1 MQAMTTPSL
10 RRSLMYWLL
19 ASLLAALL
27 PAYFTL
33 REQQE
38 RFLQDSSIAHRLLSQ
53 KTVQHDAVLATL
65 AQLTQPPAPE
75 KLLAGLQP
83 ALPQLRAIGRWQVG
97 SWHGSMPPPVGIA
110 DSVHR
115 ALQLHTAQALPAGN
129 GRYWLVDASGWSL
142 LIDARRLLASSDW
155 PPALAHISL
164 TLPGGELALL
174 ARQPQP
180 APWGW
185 LLAVDKRLPAT
196 SQTFAFHSRRVLT
209 PAEWPW
215 GQWLILSA
223 ALALLLAMARARLQV
238 RTQRHQAQ
246 EQARLANLN
255 RLGTLGE
262 MAAGIAHELN
272 QPLTAILANV
282 RAAERLLDDEDE
294 RDTVRQALQTSAA
307 QARRAADIVGR
318 LRAMVSQPG
327 GGGSAALDPQPLL
340 ESLLVLRHDE
350 LAARKIAISW
360 DNASP
365 EARLQAEPVALE
377 QILHNLVQNAAEA
390 LGKRGGHIRL
400 HGEALGSRYW
410 LTVSDD
416 GPGIPPEVLPRLFQ
430 PFFTTR
436 EGGMGLGLSLSETL
450 AHGMHGQLTAA
461 NLPTGGAC
469 FTLSLPLAENT
480 A

>member
-1 MQAMTTPSL
+1 MKIPTL
-10 RRSLMYWLL
+10 RQTVCYWLL
-19 ASLLAALL
+19 ASLLGSALL
-27 PAYFTL
+27 GYRAL

-65 AQLTQPPAPE
+65 AQLETPPAAE
-75 KLLAGLQP
+75 RLLAGLQP
-83 ALPQLRAIGRWQVG
+83 ALPQLLAIGRWQAGRWQG
-97 SWHGSMPPPVGIA
+97 SAPEPAGLST
-110 DSVHR
+110 
-115 ALQLHTAQALPAGN
+115 ALHHAAQLRSAQTLPAG
-129 GRYWLVDASGWSL
+129 GGSYWLVDASGWGL
-142 LIDARRLLASSDW
+142 LIDAHRLLAGSDW
-155 PPALAHISL
+155 PPALARISL
-164 TLPGGELALL
+164 ALPGGELALL

-185 LLAVDKRLPAT
+185 LLAVDKRLPAA
-196 SQTFAFHSRRVLT
+196 SQPFAFHSRRVLT

-215 GQWLILSA
+215 GQWLALSA
-223 ALALLLAMARARLQV
+223 LLALLLGLTRARLQV
-238 RTQRHQAQ
+238 RAQRHQAQ

-282 RAAERLLDDEDE
+282 RAAERMLDDEDE

-318 LRAMVSQPG
+318 LRAMVTQPG
-327 GGGSAALDPQPLL
+327 GGGCTALDPQPLL

-350 LAARKIAISW
+350 LASRRIALSW

-365 EARLQAEPVALE
+365 AARLQAEPVALE

-390 LGKRGGHIRL
+390 LGSRGGHIRL
-400 HGEALGSRYW
+400 RGEALGNRYW

-469 FTLSLPLAENT
+469 FTLSLPLAEEQT
-480 A
+480 

>member
-1 MQAMTTPSL
+1 MKIPTL
-10 RRSLMYWLL
+10 RQTVCYWLL
-19 ASLLAALL
+19 ASLLGSALL
-27 PAYFTL
+27 GYRAL

-65 AQLTQPPAPE
+65 AQLETPPAAE
-75 KLLAGLQP
+75 RLLAGLQP
-83 ALPQLRAIGRWQVG
+83 ALPQLLAIGRWQAGRWQG
-97 SWHGSMPPPVGIA
+97 SAPEPAGLSA
-110 DSVHR
+110 
-115 ALQLHTAQALPAGN
+115 ALHHAAQLRSAQTLPAG
-129 GRYWLVDASGWSL
+129 GGSYWLVDASGWSL
-142 LIDARRLLASSDW
+142 LIDAHRLLAGSDW
-155 PPALAHISL
+155 PPALARISL
-164 TLPGGELALL
+164 DLPGGELALL

-185 LLAVDKRLPAT
+185 LLAVDKRLPAA
-196 SQTFAFHSRRVLT
+196 SQPFAFHSRRVLT

-215 GQWLILSA
+215 GQWLALSA
-223 ALALLLAMARARLQV
+223 LLALLLGLTRARLQV
-238 RTQRHQAQ
+238 RAQRHQAQ

-282 RAAERLLDDEDE
+282 RAAERMLDDEDE

-318 LRAMVSQPG
+318 LRAMVTQPG
-327 GGGSAALDPQPLL
+327 GGCTALDPQPLL

-350 LAARKIAISW
+350 LASRRIALSW

-365 EARLQAEPVALE
+365 AARLQAEPVALE

-390 LGKRGGHIRL
+390 LGSRGGHIRL
-400 HGEALGSRYW
+400 RGEALGNRYW

-461 NLPTGGAC
+461 NLPAGGAC
-469 FTLSLPLAENT
+469 FTLSLPLAEEQT
-480 A
+480 

>member
-1 MQAMTTPSL
+1 MSPPSL
-10 RRSLMYWLL
+10 RRTLLYWLL
-19 ASLLAALL
+19 ASLLGAALL
-27 PAYFTL
+27 GYRAL
-33 REQQE
+33 REQQD

-65 AQLTQPPAPE
+65 AQLESPPAPE
-75 KLLAGLQP
+75 RLLSGLQP
-83 ALPQLRAIGRWQVG
+83 AMPQLRAIGRWQG
-97 SWHGSMPPPVGIA
+97 GRWLGPTPPPAGIA
-110 DSVHR
+110 DGIKLAAQQRR
-115 ALQLHTAQALPAGN
+115 ALPQAAGA
-129 GRYWLVDASGWSL
+129 GRYWLLDASGWAL
-142 LIDARRLLASSDW
+142 LIDARHLLADSDW
-155 PPALAHISL
+155 PPALARISL
-164 TLPGGELALL
+164 ALPGGEQALL

-185 LLAVDKRLPAT
+185 PLAVDKQLPAA
-196 SQTFAFHSRRVLT
+196 SQPFAFHSRRVLT
-209 PAEWPW
+209 VAQWPW
-215 GQWLILSA
+215 GQWLALSA
-223 ALALLLAMARARLQV
+223 LLALLLAALRARLQV
-238 RTQRHQAQ
+238 RAQRRQAQ

-294 RDTVRQALQTSAA
+294 RDAVRQALHTSAA

-318 LRAMVSQPG
+318 LRAMVTQPG

-340 ESLLVLRHDE
+340 ESLLLLRHDE
-350 LAARKIAISW
+350 LASRKIALSW
-360 DNASP
+360 DNTSP
-365 EARLQAEPVALE
+365 SARLQAEPVALE

-390 LGKRGGHIRL
+390 LGSRGGRIALR
-400 HGEALGSRYW
+400 GEVQGTRYR
-410 LTVSDD
+410 LTVSDN

-436 EGGMGLGLSLSETL
+436 QGGMGLGLSLSETL

-461 NLPTGGAC
+461 NLPAGGAC
-469 FTLSLPLAENT
+469 FTLSLPLAESNT
-480 A
+480 

>member
-1 MQAMTTPSL
+1 MKIPTL
-10 RRSLMYWLL
+10 RQTLCYWLL
-19 ASLLAALL
+19 ASLLGSALL
-27 PAYFTL
+27 GYRAL

-65 AQLTQPPAPE
+65 AQLETPPAAE
-75 KLLAGLQP
+75 RLLAGLQP
-83 ALPQLRAIGRWQVG
+83 ALPQLLAIGRWQAG
-97 SWHGSMPPPVGIA
+97 RWQGSMPQPAGLSTALP
-110 DSVHR
+110 R
-115 ALQLHTAQALPAGN
+115 AAQLRSAQTLPAG
-129 GRYWLVDASGWSL
+129 GGSYWLVDASGWSL
-142 LIDARRLLASSDW
+142 LIDARRLLAGSDW
-155 PPALAHISL
+155 PPALARISL
-164 TLPGGELALL
+164 ALPGGELALL

-185 LLAVDKRLPAT
+185 LLAVDKRLPAA
-196 SQTFAFHSRRVLT
+196 SQPFAFHSRRVLT

-215 GQWLILSA
+215 GQWLALSA
-223 ALALLLAMARARLQV
+223 LLALLLGLTRARLQV
-238 RTQRHQAQ
+238 RAQRHQAQ

-282 RAAERLLDDEDE
+282 RAAERMLDDEDE

-318 LRAMVSQPG
+318 LRAMVTQPG
-327 GGGSAALDPQPLL
+327 GGGSTALDPQPLL

-350 LAARKIAISW
+350 LASRRIALSW

-365 EARLQAEPVALE
+365 AARLQAEPVALE

-390 LGKRGGHIRL
+390 LGSRGGHIRL
-400 HGEALGSRYW
+400 RGEALGNRYW

-469 FTLSLPLAENT
+469 FTLSLPLAEEQT
-480 A
+480 

>member
-1 MQAMTTPSL
+1 MTTLSL
-10 RRSLMYWLL
+10 RRALAGWLL
-19 ASLLAALL
+19 ACALGGALL
-27 PAYFTL
+27 GYFAL

-65 AQLTQPPAPE
+65 AQLDQPPPPE
-75 KLLAGLQP
+75 RLLAGLRP
-83 ALPQLRAIGRWQVG
+83 AMPQLLAMGRWQPG
-97 SWHGSMPPPVGIA
+97 GWQGTSTPPA
-110 DSVHR
+110 DIGRHASLAARRH
-115 ALQLHTAQALPAGN
+115 LPQALPAAN
-129 GRYWLVDASGWSL
+129 GGYWLVDGSGWSL
-142 LIDARRLLASSDW
+142 LIDARRLLADGDW
-155 PPALAHISL
+155 PPALARISL
-164 TLPGGELALL
+164 ALPGGEQALL

-180 APWGW
+180 VPWGW
-185 LLAVDKRLPAT
+185 PLGVDKRLPAA
-196 SQTFAFHSRRVLT
+196 SQPFAFHSRRVLT
-209 PAEWPW
+209 LAEWPW
-215 GQWLILSA
+215 GRWLLLSA
-223 ALALLLAMARARLQV
+223 GLGLLLFALRARLQA
-238 RTQRHQAQ
+238 RTQRRQAQ

-282 RAAERLLDDEDE
+282 RAAERMLDDEDE
-294 RDTVRQALQTSAA
+294 RASVRQALQTSAA

-327 GGGSAALDPQPLL
+327 GGGVAPLDPQPLL
-340 ESLLVLRHDE
+340 ESLLRLRHDE
-350 LAARKIAISW
+350 LAGRRIALSW
-360 DNASP
+360 HNASP

-390 LGKRGGHIRL
+390 LGNRGGRIAVR
-400 HGEALGSRYW
+400 GEAQGAHYR

-416 GPGIPPEVLPRLFQ
+416 GPGIAPEVLPRLFQ

-436 EGGMGLGLSLSETL
+436 TGGMGLGLSLSETL

-461 NLPTGGAC
+461 NLPAGGAC
-469 FTLSLPLAENT
+469 FTLSLPLAESST
-480 A
+480 